1 MQNVIRGGVW
11 EFNTL
16 DFMISVLFSIFHRV
30 HLGTQMCQSLT
41 TKPSK
46 LYEEVTVSANIPFI
60 IICNLSHGSTAGQQK

>member
-1 MQNVIRGGVW
+1 MQNVIRGAVW

-30 HLGTQMCQSLT
+30 HLSARMCQSLT

-46 LYEEVTVSANIPFI
+46 LYEEVPVSISIPYNF
-60 IICNLSHGSTAGQQK
+60 ICNPGLGPKAGQQK